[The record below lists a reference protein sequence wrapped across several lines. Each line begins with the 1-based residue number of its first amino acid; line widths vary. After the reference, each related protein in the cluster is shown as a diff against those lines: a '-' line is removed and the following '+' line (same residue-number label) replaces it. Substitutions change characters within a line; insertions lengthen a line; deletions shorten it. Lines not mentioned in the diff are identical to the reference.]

1 MTGKIKLVH
10 SGGNAVSIAVPT
22 SNPSS
27 SEVEFK
33 LPQADGTSGQALV
46 TDSSGNLSF
55 ASVAGGK
62 LLQLQSVTKTD
73 TASVT
78 DGTADIPGLSITITP
93 ASASS
98 KFYIT
103 GKVQLSRMYGS
114 VSSCLITVNGTVVG
128 NADTAGSRHLA
139 HTGMGYQQTS
149 DQYQSVGIP
158 VDFLVDASN
167 ANAHTIKLQMSQPV
181 TGFTRTTWINRG
193 QTDPDGN
200 AGPRYVSTLT
210 VMEIAP

>member
-1 MTGKIKLVH
+1 MPVTINGTSGVVTATTFSGSSLSGIDTGKI
-10 SGGNAVSIAVPT
+10 
-22 SNPSS
+22 
-27 SEVEFK
+27 
-33 LPQADGTSGQALV
+33 
-46 TDSSGNLSF
+46 
-55 ASVAGGK
+55 
-62 LLQLQSVTKTD
+62 LQLKSATKTD

-93 ASASS
+93 ASASN

-128 NADTAGSRHLA
+128 NADTASTRFVA
-139 HTGMGYQQTS
+139 HTGMGYQQES

-158 VDFLVDASN
+158 VDFLVNASN
-167 ANAHTIKLQMSQPV
+167 ANAHTIKLQMSQPA

-193 QTDPDGN
+193 QTDPDGA

-210 VMEIAP
+210 VMEVAA